1 MLEVRKKI
9 ILNGIE
15 YDGYKI
21 LSLIADF
28 HTNGISIKVEYFA
41 YNRKTTR
48 DIKIEVG
55 DEINL
60 EDAIEQIH
68 QIHNNIT
75 V

>member
-1 MLEVRKKI
+1 MLEVRKKL

-21 LSLIADF
+21 LSLTADF
-28 HTNGISIKVEYFA
+28 YTNGISIKVEYHA

-48 DIKIEVG
+48 DIPIQVG

-60 EDAIEQIH
+60 EDAIKQVHE
-68 QIHNNIT
+68 IHNNIHI
-75 V
+75 